1 MATTPT
7 PFDDALIRSVRKRLA
22 ANQRVRRTL
31 PGGGRLNI
39 DRQLPFLVVHRP
51 RRDQTADLARFVRG
65 EASYLVAPRGTSY
78 RSQVSDLVSGIA
90 EDMVEVFGAFGIIEV
105 WAEDGDLVEEVDNGV
120 LQPRFTIA
128 VPKADAGAP
137 AVRTL
142 EENLR
147 NITILGKKADV
158 AFDFVHTAPP
168 GLRRITPKVGGA
180 ESPVRWL
187 GIGMRTIHVDRESG
201 TEYPAVARNLHR
213 QMSRSMQRTAF
224 EFARRQTTQRPRH
237 YQALGRRA
245 FVKAARTA
253 DHQLSDIAS
262 AFDLLLLVTPVNTE
276 AEYRRF
282 TKNKGGRAPRFEYRP
297 LNVDATLLK
306 RKLYATPVE
315 RVEDPTLETLFREKQ
330 RELSLK
336 LDLLS
341 DRGTARFLHSG
352 IALYGTVDQ
361 STRTSA
367 TDLLAKLGHEKDTRP
382 KKPVPAK
389 EVARRAEM
397 ELEHYRAMMPDMKAT
412 VTIRDD
418 LTSLMVSDGH
428 VLVGS
433 SVRVPSDRVNALIQ
447 HEVGTH
453 VVTFWNGSVQ
463 PLRLLSTGLAGHDE
477 LQEGFAVLAE
487 HLVGGLTPGRLRTLA
502 GRVIASDSII
512 DGAAFMDTYRILKD
526 DHHFL
531 PRTAFQITTRVH
543 RGGGLVKDA
552 VYLRG
557 LKKVVDYLADGGRL
571 DTLLVGKISVEH
583 TAVIEELQRRGLLKP
598 PPLRPAYLDD
608 PDTFYR
614 LEDLRRSPD
623 LLGLAEQ
630 VV

>member
-1 MATTPT
+1 MATTPR
-7 PFDDALIRSVRKRLA
+7 PFDDALIQSVRKRLA

-31 PGGGRLNI
+31 PAGGRLNI

-51 RRDQTADLARFVRG
+51 RRGQTVDLTRFVRG
-65 EASYLVAPRGTSY
+65 EASYLVAPRGTTH
-78 RSQVSDLVSGIA
+78 RAQVSNLISGIA
-90 EDMVEVFGAFGIIEV
+90 EDMVAVFGAFGIIEL
-105 WAEDGDLVEEVDNGV
+105 WAEEDDPTEQSDNGV
-120 LQPRFTIA
+120 DQPRFSIA
-128 VPKADAGAP
+128 VAKADAGAP
-137 AVRTL
+137 AVRAL
-142 EENLR
+142 EANLR
-147 NITILGKKADV
+147 NISILGKKAEV
-158 AFDFVHTAPP
+158 TFDFGRTAPP
-168 GLRRITPKVGGA
+168 GLRRINPKVGA
-180 ESPVRWL
+180 TDSPIRWL
-187 GIGMRTIHVDRESG
+187 GVGMRPIHEDSETG
-201 TEYPAVARNLHR
+201 TEYPAVARSLHR
-213 QMSRSMQRTAF
+213 QLSRTMQRTAY

-262 AFDLLLLVTPVNTE
+262 SFDLLLLVTPVNTE
-276 AEYRRF
+276 KEYRKF

-297 LNVDATLLK
+297 LDVDATILK
-306 RKLYATPVE
+306 RRLYATPVE
-315 RVEDPTLETLFREKQ
+315 RVEDPTLESLFREKQ

-341 DRGTARFLHSG
+341 DRNTPRFLHSG

-361 STRTSA
+361 STLTSA
-367 TDLLAKLGHEKDTRP
+367 TELLAKLGHERDTRP
-382 KKPVPAK
+382 KKPVPAQ
-389 EVARRAEM
+389 EVARRAEA
-397 ELEHYRAMMPDMKAT
+397 ELEHYRAMMPEMKAT
-412 VTIRDD
+412 VTVRDD

-502 GRVIASDSII
+502 GRVIAAESII
-512 DGAAFMDTYRILKD
+512 NGAEFMDTYRVLKED
-526 DHHFL
+526 NHFL

-623 LLGLAEQ
+623 LLGLAEH
-630 VV
+630 V